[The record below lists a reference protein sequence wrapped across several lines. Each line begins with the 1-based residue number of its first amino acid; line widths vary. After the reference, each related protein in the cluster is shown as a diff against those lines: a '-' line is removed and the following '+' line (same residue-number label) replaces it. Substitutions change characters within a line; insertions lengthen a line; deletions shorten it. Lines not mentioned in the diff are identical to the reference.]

1 MNSNSTLSKL
11 FFGAILL
18 FAITVQ
24 SFAQT
29 ATINWAG
36 ASGLSTSGA
45 SSLTGTKN
53 SVTVGTKV
61 INISYSVTSSG
72 SFNSAATFS
81 PVSTTGRQI
90 AVDFA
95 NRTSS
100 VTLTI
105 TFSSPVAITNF
116 PINNID
122 YDNGGSNK
130 YNDSVK
136 ITGSNGGNTTNYIL
150 QFYNGTTTNF
160 SPVTAYTNLNPSIS
174 TAAANVAGAPSLS
187 VVGSNTNTTSNG
199 GVGNNINFITNATL
213 PGVTK
218 LVITFK
224 SGPTTDTDP
233 KAQSIDLL
241 PFTISSAGTSAAPLP
256 VTFAN
261 VSAKEANGKV
271 AVNWSN
277 LTESEINYYEIERST
292 DGANFTSIGRVAPK
306 ANDFSSQN
314 YSFTDAAP
322 NAVNY
327 YRVKA
332 VEFAGTY
339 KTSVILKVSNQTTG
353 KSFQVYP
360 NPVQNKVVTIQTGNI
375 GSGVYSAQVVTM
387 SGQVLMNKSITF
399 QSGSSQSFELP
410 ANINPGTYL
419 LRIQNGETNSVT
431 TLFVK

>member
-1 MNSNSTLSKL
+1 MNSNSTLSK
-11 FFGAILL
+11 ILL
-18 FAITVQ
+18 FTLFAFAVNSQ

-29 ATINWAG
+29 EMFEGNPSFTATPAGFGFTGSSSGFISGSTGTNDRPASVTYGLGGGNAYQASNTSRTITSANISTVGTNFAALTFRLQAISENSTSNGLDQTDFVRVEISPNGGANWYNTLEVTG
-36 ASGLSTSGA
+36 ASGDQSYWGYSATGTANGTYDGNNTPTVYTPTGTGNIAAGPSTVVVRGLPIGITNLRVRITLDCSSDKERWVIDAVMLVKTSG
-45 SSLTGTKN
+45 
-53 SVTVGTKV
+53 
-61 INISYSVTSSG
+61 
-72 SFNSAATFS
+72 
-81 PVSTTGRQI
+81 
-90 AVDFA
+90 
-95 NRTSS
+95 
-100 VTLTI
+100 
-105 TFSSPVAITNF
+105 
-116 PINNID
+116 
-122 YDNGGSNK
+122 
-130 YNDSVK
+130 
-136 ITGSNGGNTTNYIL
+136 
-150 QFYNGTTTNF
+150 
-160 SPVTAYTNLNPSIS
+160 
-174 TAAANVAGAPSLS
+174 
-187 VVGSNTNTTSNG
+187 
-199 GVGNNINFITNATL
+199 
-213 PGVTK
+213 
-218 LVITFK
+218 
-224 SGPTTDTDP
+224 
-233 KAQSIDLL
+233 
-241 PFTISSAGTSAAPLP
+241 APLP

-360 NPVQNKVVTIQTGNI
+360 NPVQNKVVTIQTNNI
-375 GSGVYSAQVVTM
+375 QGGVYSAQVVTM